1 MEFENEKQGKRIV
14 VKMYSIG
21 VRTGLSTEVNDNYIR
36 NPVCL
41 LICVVLQRLVF
52 SWTLSKPIKRFNY
65 IRQGQQAAAIFLI
78 ARLMLFVPRPVL
90 YLFLFLIFQSAESG
104 TKRQN

>member
-1 MEFENEKQGKRIV
+1 MEFENEKQGKKIV

-21 VRTGLSTEVNDNYIR
+21 VKTGLSTEVNDNYIR

-52 SWTLSKPIKRFNY
+52 SWTLS
-65 IRQGQQAAAIFLI
+65 
-78 ARLMLFVPRPVL
+78 
-90 YLFLFLIFQSAESG
+90 
-104 TKRQN
+104 